1 MRIRRTFYF
10 FAFLIFYI
18 FLHRKI
24 FPFYIKVSEDSFNN
38 FEFCPACYGTKFCPQ
53 ILNNLELATE
63 SKIRLFKFLNA
74 KNVYYGQINN
84 AEIVA
89 KKLAHDWE
97 LEKMDKKLCD
107 LAEISY
113 IRCNPKDALYFI
125 YRKLNPNEENRD
137 PINMIF
143 KLVSHIETVTDI
155 LKCKSKRLLEYGIEK
170 IYGPNVEDL
179 KTDEL
184 LELVYTILVNPEPII
199 LQLFPPQEGW
209 PFPRYHGT
217 CGRVLVEEYIGP
229 SLSSVMDA
237 DWPTRLQVSYQL
249 LQLAF
254 LFTHNHLNFSL
265 YLTDVSLDNFALS
278 PDGSVFLIDAESL
291 LFADKVQIS
300 KDQPAGWREPCISR
314 GEGCHDC
321 LSFSVEDLCSH
332 VTADHNYYAIC
343 HSLLIPGGYASDR
356 GLLHDIPPEV
366 EASTELRSLIQE
378 CAMPSDPNQSRLP
391 LVPRLLQTMRS
402 LI

>member
-1 MRIRRTFYF
+1 
-10 FAFLIFYI
+10 
-18 FLHRKI
+18 
-24 FPFYIKVSEDSFNN
+24 
-38 FEFCPACYGTKFCPQ
+38 
-53 ILNNLELATE
+53 
-63 SKIRLFKFLNA
+63 
-74 KNVYYGQINN
+74 
-84 AEIVA
+84 
-89 KKLAHDWE
+89 
-97 LEKMDKKLCD
+97 MDKKLCD
-107 LAEISY
+107 LAGISY

-184 LELVYTILVNPEPII
+184 LELVYTILVNPEANYITGESSLRLKCLLNQVPPRCLIYGHSFPVGPFI
-199 LQLFPPQEGW
+199 EGFHGENDGTLFPPQEGW